1 MAQVYS
7 VNAVGYVNT
16 EIPAGGDAGAF
27 ALICNPLDAG
37 EGMNTVGNLITGI
50 NVGSFAYKFNNAT
63 GTYDVNQYLGVW
75 TKADMS
81 LAPGEGIF
89 FLNPVGGAAVTITFV
104 GEVKQGDLSTPIA
117 KGFQFISSQVPQAGL
132 LSTDLGFPAAAG
144 DQVFQFNKTTQAYV
158 QSNFFG
164 VWAPAEPTV
173 AVGEAVFLNAANDG
187 SWDRT
192 FSVND

>member
-1 MAQVYS
+1 M
-7 VNAVGYVNT
+7 
-16 EIPAGGDAGAF
+16 
-27 ALICNPLDAG
+27 PL
-37 EGMNTVGNLITGI
+37 E
-50 NVGSFAYKFNNAT
+50 
-63 GTYDVNQYLGVW
+63 
-75 TKADMS
+75 
-81 LAPGEGIF
+81 PGEGIF
-89 FLNPVGGAAVTITFV
+89 VRNPGTTAFTITFV
-104 GEVKQGDLSTPIA
+104 GEVKQGDLSTSVA

-132 LSTDLGFPAAAG
+132 LSTDLGYPAKPG